1 MPASVIQ
8 RQYDEVIAEHYDLDP
23 YRVIGRS
30 LDRAV
35 AQIGR
40 ELGLGARSAS
50 IQVLDLGVGTG
61 SFLAK
66 LGAHVGPIRPY
77 GIDISQKMIDIASQ
91 KVPGLNAAVDDAVNL
106 DAQFLGESFDI
117 ICTHYVTGFVP
128 MAELAT
134 KIRDRLASGGYWS
147 LVGGTK
153 GGFPALRSK
162 ADSKA
167 ARLLFGGNT
176 VDVDDRV
183 CNPADR
189 AEILRTFET
198 HGFDVCRCETFAPRL
213 DFKNLDDFLAFAYYG
228 GWLTPFVEAL
238 GLHRMQGTTKAEV
251 DSLFFPV
258 TDYHSIEI
266 ALAKKD
272 GP

>member
-23 YRVIGRS
+23 YRVTGRS

-35 AQIGR
+35 SQIWR
-40 ELGLGARSAS
+40 ETEVVRAGPPLR
-50 IQVLDLGVGTG
+50 VLDLGVGTG

-66 LGAHVGPIRPY
+66 LGARLGPLRPY
-77 GIDISQKMIDIASQ
+77 GIDISQKMIDIASA
-91 KVPGLNAAVDDAVNL
+91 KVPGLNAAVDDAAKL
-106 DAQFLGESFDI
+106 DAHFPGESFDL

-128 MAELAT
+128 MDELAT
-134 KIRDRLASGGYWS
+134 KIWDRLAPGGYWS

-153 GGFPALRSK
+153 GGFPVLRSK
-162 ADSKA
+162 AESKA
-167 ARLLFGGNT
+167 ARTLFGGNS

-189 AEILRTFET
+189 AEVLQSFEA
-198 HGFDVCRCETFAPRL
+198 HGFDVRRCETFTPRL
-213 DFKNLDDFLAFAYYG
+213 DFKNLDEFLAFAYYG
-228 GWLTPFVEAL
+228 GWLAPFVEAL
-238 GLHRMQGTTKAEV
+238 GLHRIQGAMKAAV
-251 DSLFFPV
+251 DAAFFPV

-272 GP
+272 GG